1 MKMVNA
7 FIRIGLFTLLTLFV
21 SCGNKQPK
29 RPPIDFSSNSSN
41 VVKIKYDDRD
51 NNQIWIPVKLN
62 GVTMDMLYD
71 TGFNGTVSMSL
82 LELQTL
88 AKQGRFS
95 EDDILGTSYSSIADG
110 SIVENGVVRLHT
122 LQIADD
128 IVLQNVNA
136 SVAMNQEAPMLIGRE
151 VFYQVASKVEVDNVN
166 MTLNITPW

>member
-1 MKMVNA
+1 M
-7 FIRIGLFTLLTLFV
+7 FV

-29 RPPIDFSSNSSN
+29 RPPIDFSSHSSN

-71 TGFNGTVSMSL
+71 TGFNGTISMSL

-136 SVAMNQEAPMLIGRE
+136 SVAMNNDVTTKTETTPKTT
-151 VFYQVASKVEVDNVN
+151 KVKSFSPVTCNG
-166 MTLNITPW
+166 ITYYNQNNPCSL

>member
-1 MKMVNA
+1 MKKVN
-7 FIRIGLFTLLTLFV
+7 ILTLSFLVLATLCV

-71 TGFNGTVSMSL
+71 TGFNGSVSMSL
-82 LELQTL
+82 LELQIL

-95 EDDILGTSYSSIADG
+95 EDDVLGTSYSSIADG
-110 SIVENGVVRLHT
+110 SIVDNGVIRIHT

-128 IVLQNVNA
+128 LIIQNVNA

>member
-1 MKMVNA
+1 MVNA

-29 RPPIDFSSNSSN
+29 RPPIDFSKQSSN
-41 VVKIKYDDRD
+41 VVKIKFDDRN

-95 EDDILGTSYSSIADG
+95 EDDVCGTSYSSIADG
-110 SIVENGVVRLHT
+110 SIVENGVIRLHT
-122 LQIADD
+122 LQIADN
-128 IVLQNVNA
+128 LQVKNVYA

-151 VFYQVASKVEVDNVN
+151 VFNQIASKVEVDNIN

>member
-1 MKMVNA
+1 MKKVT
-7 FIRIGLFTLLTLFV
+7 ILTLSFLVLAMLFV

-29 RPPIDFSSNSSN
+29 RPPINFSSNSSN

-71 TGFNGTVSMSL
+71 TGFNGSVSMSL
-82 LELQTL
+82 LELQIL

-95 EDDILGTSYSSIADG
+95 EDDVLGTSYSSIADG
-110 SIVENGVVRLHT
+110 SIVDNGVIRIHT

-128 IVLQNVNA
+128 LILKNVNA

>member
-1 MKMVNA
+1 MKKVN
-7 FIRIGLFTLLTLFV
+7 ILTLSFLVLAILCV

-29 RPPIDFSSNSSN
+29 RPPIDFSLNSSN

-71 TGFNGTVSMSL
+71 TGFNGSVSMSL
-82 LELQTL
+82 LELQIL

-95 EDDILGTSYSSIADG
+95 EDDVLGTSYSSIADG
-110 SIVENGVVRLHT
+110 SIVDNGVIRIHT

-128 IVLQNVNA
+128 LILQNVNA

>member
-1 MKMVNA
+1 MKRVTILTISLLA
-7 FIRIGLFTLLTLFV
+7 LATLCV

-41 VVKIKYDDRD
+41 IVKIKYDDRD

-71 TGFNGTVSMSL
+71 TGFNGSVSMSL
-82 LELQTL
+82 LELQIL

-95 EDDILGTSYSSIADG
+95 EDDVLGTSYSSIADG
-110 SIVENGVVRLHT
+110 SIVDNGVIRIHT

-128 IVLQNVNA
+128 LILQNVNA